1 MPRGRIACISCM
13 CLGHK
18 EKSMQ
23 KIRVLPPE
31 LAGKIAAGEVIER
44 PVSVV
49 KELVENSL
57 DAGATDVRVEL
68 ADGGKKLIAVRDNGQ
83 GMSAEDAAVAFRRH
97 STSKIAREED
107 LETIATL
114 GFRGEALASVSS
126 VSRIMLRTFDG
137 EGDRGT
143 LIEREGEK
151 HVAVTEIAFPK
162 GTAIEV
168 RDLFFNL
175 PARRKFLRSDRS
187 ELGAIAKYMTNAA
200 LASPSVRF
208 VLISGGRTVLDCPAV
223 VGLRERV
230 FQLYGRDVLD
240 GLMEVDYT
248 EGECRVRGL
257 VSRPLKG
264 RGDRN
269 RQFFFVNAR
278 PVKDRTLQAALNQA
292 SSGMLEKDRSAEAF
306 LFLDVPYGEVDVNV
320 HPAKAE
326 VRFRDS
332 QLVFRLVL
340 RGVEK
345 AALRV
350 SGIKEVGGPGAGE
363 KASGLE
369 TRTRVEEPGLPMP
382 FGREWTVGKR
392 RPDRGE
398 DAAPAAESPRTGPM
412 VLAQYLDMYIIAVSE
427 EGLLVVDQHNAHE
440 RILYE
445 KFLEIDKTK
454 SWPRKMPLIPEIL
467 EFAPSEALAFEENR
481 PLLEDAGFL
490 VEPMGGRS
498 FALKE
503 YPEIFRDGEVRE
515 AFLGLL
521 EEVGRTKA
529 AGRREKLLATM
540 ACKSAIKA
548 GEPLPMAKMEYLV
561 EELFK
566 TANPTL
572 CPHGRPVVVKL
583 DRASIAKGL
592 GR

>member
-1 MPRGRIACISCM
+1 
-13 CLGHK
+13 
-18 EKSMQ
+18 MQ

-68 ADGGKKLIAVRDNGQ
+68 ADGGKKLIAVRDNGL
-83 GMSAEDAAVAFRRH
+83 GMSPEDAAVAFRRH
-97 STSKIAREED
+97 STSKISREED
-107 LETIATL
+107 LESIATL

-126 VSRIMLRTFDG
+126 VSRIALRTFDG

-143 LIEREGEK
+143 LIEREGER
-151 HVAVTEIAFPK
+151 HVAVTEVAFPK

-187 ELGAIAKYMTNAA
+187 ELGAIAKYLTNAA

-208 VLISGGRTVLDCPAV
+208 VLTHGGRTVLDCPAV
-223 VGLRERV
+223 AGLRERV

-240 GLMEVDYT
+240 GLMEVDY
-248 EGECRVRGL
+248 EEAGCRVRGF

-292 SSGMLEKDRSAEAF
+292 FSGLLEKDRSAEAF
-306 LFLDVPYGEVDVNV
+306 LFMDVPYGEVDVNV

-332 QLVFRLVL
+332 QQVYRLVL

-350 SGIKEVGGPGAGE
+350 SGIKEVCGPAAGE
-363 KASGLE
+363 RAGGHE
-369 TRTRVEEPGLPMP
+369 TWTRVEEPGLLMP

-398 DAAPAAESPRTGPM
+398 DTAPAAGTPRTGPM
-412 VLAQYLDMYIIAVSE
+412 VLGQYLDMYIVAVSE

-445 KFLEIDKTK
+445 KFLEIDRTK
-454 SWPRKMPLIPEIL
+454 SWPRKMPLIPEIM

-481 PLLEDAGFL
+481 ALLEEAGFL

-503 YPEIFRDGEVRE
+503 YPEIFRDGEARE

-521 EEVGRTKA
+521 GEVGRTKA
-529 AGRREKLLATM
+529 AARREKLLATM

-548 GEPLPMAKMEYLV
+548 GEPLPMAKMEYLL

>member
-1 MPRGRIACISCM
+1 MSYSPMQRI
-13 CLGHK
+13 H
-18 EKSMQ
+18 
-23 KIRVLPPE
+23 VLPPD

-57 DAGATDVRVEL
+57 DAGATEVRVEL
-68 ADGGKKLIAVRDNGQ
+68 LDGGKRLIAVRDNGQ
-83 GMSAEDAAVAFRRH
+83 GMSAEDAALAFRRH
-97 STSKIAREED
+97 STSKISREED
-107 LETIATL
+107 LESIATL
-114 GFRGEALASVSS
+114 GFRGEALASISS
-126 VSRIMLRTFDG
+126 VSRILLKTSNG

-143 LIEREGEK
+143 GIEREGEK
-151 HVAVTEIAFPK
+151 LLGVTDVAFPK
-162 GTAIEV
+162 GTAVEA

-187 ELGAIAKYMTNAA
+187 ELGAIAKYLTNAA
-200 LASPSVRF
+200 LACPSVRF
-208 VLISGGRTVLDCPAV
+208 ALTQAGRTVLDCPAV
-223 VGLRERV
+223 TGLRERV

-240 GLMEVDYT
+240 GLMEVDLA
-248 EGECRVRGL
+248 EGGCRVRGL

-264 RGDRN
+264 RADRN

-292 SSGMLEKDRSAEAF
+292 FAGLLEKDRSAEAF
-306 LFLDVPYGEVDVNV
+306 LFIDVPYGEVDVNV

-332 QLVFRLVL
+332 QTIFRLVL

-345 AALRV
+345 AALRE
-350 SGIKEVGGPGAGE
+350 SGIKEVGRPAVGE
-363 KASGLE
+363 KTGGAE
-369 TRTRVEEPGLPMP
+369 TRTRVEEPGLPIP

-392 RPDRGE
+392 RPEAGAGT
-398 DAAPAAESPRTGPM
+398 AASPETPRTGPL
-412 VLAQYLDMYIIAVSE
+412 VLGQYLDMYIVAISE

-440 RILYE
+440 RILFE
-445 KFLEIDKTK
+445 KFLEIDRAR
-454 SWPRKMPLIPEIL
+454 SWPRKMALLPEIL
-467 EFAPSEALAFEENR
+467 ELAPSEALALEENR
-481 PLLEDAGFL
+481 ALLEDAGFL

-498 FALKE
+498 YALKE
-503 YPEIFRDGEVRE
+503 YPEVFRDGEVRE

-566 TANPTL
+566 TANPAL

-583 DRASIAKGL
+583 DRDAIDKGL

>member
-1 MPRGRIACISCM
+1 MQRI
-13 CLGHK
+13 H
-18 EKSMQ
+18 
-23 KIRVLPPE
+23 VLAPE

-44 PVSVV
+44 PASVV

-57 DAGATDVRVEL
+57 DAGATEVRVEL
-68 ADGGKKLIAVRDNGQ
+68 AAGGKKLVAVRDNGQ
-83 GMSAEDAAVAFRRH
+83 GMSPQDAAVAFRRH

-107 LETIATL
+107 LDRIVTL
-114 GFRGEALASVSS
+114 GFRGEALASISS
-126 VSRIMLRTFDG
+126 VSRILLKTSDG

-143 LIEREGEK
+143 GIEREGEK
-151 HVAVTEIAFPK
+151 FVGVMDVAFPK

-187 ELGAIAKYMTNAA
+187 ELGAIAKYLTNAA

-208 VLISGGRTVLDCPAV
+208 VLTHGGRTVLDCPAV
-223 VGLRERV
+223 AGLRERV

-240 GLMEVDYT
+240 GLMEVDYAET
-248 EGECRVRGL
+248 ECRVRGF

-269 RQFFFVNAR
+269 RQFFFVNSR

-292 SSGMLEKDRSAEAF
+292 FSGMLEKDRSAEAF

-332 QLVFRLVL
+332 QMIFRLVL

-350 SGIKEVGGPGAGE
+350 SGIKEVGGAAAGE
-363 KASGLE
+363 RVGSL
-369 TRTRVEEPGLPMP
+369 RTRVEEPGLPMP

-392 RPDRGE
+392 RPEAVG
-398 DAAPAAESPRTGPM
+398 APAVPEAGLPRPGPL
-412 VLAQYLDMYIIAVSE
+412 VLGQYLDMYIVAVSE

-445 KFLEIDKTK
+445 KFLEIDRTK
-454 SWPRKMPLIPEIL
+454 SWPRKMLLIPEIVEL
-467 EFAPSEALAFEENR
+467 APSEALAFEENR
-481 PLLEDAGFL
+481 VLLEDAGFL

-498 FALKE
+498 YALKE
-503 YPEIFRDGEVRE
+503 YPEVFRDGEVRE

-566 TANPTL
+566 AANPTL

-583 DRASIAKGL
+583 DRASIARGL
-592 GR
+592 GRSEKKARLG

>member
-1 MPRGRIACISCM
+1 MP
-13 CLGHK
+13 
-18 EKSMQ
+18 

-68 ADGGKKLIAVRDNGQ
+68 LDGGKRLIAVRDNGQ

-107 LETIATL
+107 LESIATL
-114 GFRGEALASVSS
+114 GFRGEALASVAS
-126 VSRIMLRTFDG
+126 VSRVLLKTSNG
-137 EGDRGT
+137 ERDRGT
-143 LIEREGEK
+143 GIEREGEK
-151 HVAVTEIAFPK
+151 IVGVTDVAFPK

-175 PARRKFLRSDRS
+175 PARRKFLRSDKS
-187 ELGAIAKYMTNAA
+187 ELGAIAKYLTNAA

-208 VLISGGRTVLDCPAV
+208 VLTNGGRTVLDCPAV
-223 VGLRERV
+223 TGLRERV
-230 FQLYGRDVLD
+230 FQLYGRGVLD

-248 EGECRVRGL
+248 EAGCRVRGF

-264 RGDRN
+264 RADRN

-292 SSGMLEKDRSAEAF
+292 FAGMLEKDRSPEAF
-306 LFLDVPYGEVDVNV
+306 LFIDVPYGDVDVNV

-332 QLVFRLVL
+332 QTVFRLVL

-350 SGIKEVGGPGAGE
+350 SGIKEVGRP
-363 KASGLE
+363 ASGE
-369 TRTRVEEPGLPMP
+369 MPGGPDTRARVEEPGLAMP
-382 FGREWTVGKR
+382 FSREWTVGKR
-392 RPDRGE
+392 RPDAVGG
-398 DAAPAAESPRTGPM
+398 AAPDAETPRTGPL
-412 VLAQYLDMYIIAVSE
+412 VLGQYLDMYIVAVSE

-445 KFLEIDKTK
+445 KFLEIDKAK

-467 EFAPSEALAFEENR
+467 ELAPSEALAFEENR
-481 PLLEDAGFL
+481 ALLEDAGFL

-498 FALKE
+498 YALKE
-503 YPEIFRDGEVRE
+503 YPEVFRDGEVRE
-515 AFLGLL
+515 AFLNLL
-521 EEVGRTKA
+521 EEVGKTKS

-548 GEPLPMAKMEYLV
+548 GERLPMAKMEYLV

-566 TANPTL
+566 TADPTL

-583 DRASIAKGL
+583 DRAAIDKGL

>member
-1 MPRGRIACISCM
+1 MP
-13 CLGHK
+13 
-18 EKSMQ
+18 

-68 ADGGKKLIAVRDNGQ
+68 LDGGKRLIAVRDNGQ

-107 LETIATL
+107 LESIATL
-114 GFRGEALASVSS
+114 GFRGEALASVAS
-126 VSRIMLRTFDG
+126 VSRVLLKTSNG
-137 EGDRGT
+137 ERDRGT
-143 LIEREGEK
+143 GIEREGEK
-151 HVAVTEIAFPK
+151 IVGVTDVAFPK

-175 PARRKFLRSDRS
+175 PARRKFLRSYKS
-187 ELGAIAKYMTNAA
+187 ELGAIAKYLTNAA

-208 VLISGGRTVLDCPAV
+208 VLTHGGRTVLDCPAV
-223 VGLRERV
+223 TGLRERV

-248 EGECRVRGL
+248 EAGCRVRGF

-264 RGDRN
+264 RADRN

-292 SSGMLEKDRSAEAF
+292 FAGMLEKDRSPEAF
-306 LFLDVPYGEVDVNV
+306 LFIDVPYGDVDVNV

-332 QLVFRLVL
+332 QTVFRLVL

-350 SGIKEVGGPGAGE
+350 SGIKEVGRP
-363 KASGLE
+363 ASGE
-369 TRTRVEEPGLPMP
+369 MPGGPDTRARVEEPGLAMP
-382 FGREWTVGKR
+382 FSREWIVGKR
-392 RPDRGE
+392 RPDAVGG
-398 DAAPAAESPRTGPM
+398 AAPDAETPRTGPL
-412 VLAQYLDMYIIAVSE
+412 VLGQYLDMYIVAVSE

-445 KFLEIDKTK
+445 KFLEIDKAK

-467 EFAPSEALAFEENR
+467 ELAPSEALAFEENR
-481 PLLEDAGFL
+481 ALLEDAGFL

-498 FALKE
+498 YALKE
-503 YPEIFRDGEVRE
+503 YPEVFRDGEVRE
-515 AFLGLL
+515 AFLNLL
-521 EEVGRTKA
+521 EEVGKTKS

-548 GEPLPMAKMEYLV
+548 GERLPMAKMEYLV

-566 TANPTL
+566 TADPTL

-583 DRASIAKGL
+583 DRAAIDKGL

>member
-1 MPRGRIACISCM
+1 
-13 CLGHK
+13 
-18 EKSMQ
+18 MQ
-23 KIRVLPPE
+23 KIHVLPPE

-57 DAGATDVRVEL
+57 DAGATEVRVEL
-68 ADGGKKLIAVRDNGQ
+68 LDGGKRLIAVRDNGQ
-83 GMSAEDAAVAFRRH
+83 GMSAEDAALAFRRH
-97 STSKIAREED
+97 STSKISREED
-107 LETIATL
+107 LESIATL
-114 GFRGEALASVSS
+114 GFRGEALASISS
-126 VSRIMLRTFDG
+126 VSRILLKTSNG

-143 LIEREGEK
+143 GIEREGEK
-151 HVAVTEIAFPK
+151 LLGVMDVALPK

-187 ELGAIAKYMTNAA
+187 ELGATVKYLTNAA
-200 LASPSVRF
+200 LACPSVRF
-208 VLISGGRTVLDCPAV
+208 VLTHGGRTVLDCPAV
-223 VGLRERV
+223 AGLRERI

-248 EGECRVRGL
+248 EGGCRVRGF

-264 RGDRN
+264 RADRN

-292 SSGMLEKDRSAEAF
+292 FGGMLEKDRSAEAF
-306 LFLDVPYGEVDVNV
+306 LFIDVPYGEVDVNV

-332 QLVFRLVL
+332 QTIFRLVL

-345 AALRV
+345 AALRA
-350 SGIKEVGGPGAGE
+350 SGIKEVGGPAAEERADG
-363 KASGLE
+363 SE

-382 FGREWTVGKR
+382 FGREWSVGKR
-392 RPDRGE
+392 RPDIGG
-398 DAAPAAESPRTGPM
+398 DAVPAAETPRTGPM
-412 VLAQYLDMYIIAVSE
+412 VLGQYLDMYIVAVSE

-445 KFLEIDKTK
+445 KFLEIDRAK
-454 SWPRKMPLIPEIL
+454 SWPRKMALIPEIL
-467 EFAPSEALAFEENR
+467 ELAPSETLAFEENR
-481 PLLEDAGFL
+481 ALLEDAGFL

-498 FALKE
+498 YALKE
-503 YPEIFRDGEVRE
+503 YPEVFRDGEVRE

-566 TANPTL
+566 TANPAL
-572 CPHGRPVVVKL
+572 CPHGRPVVIKL
-583 DRASIAKGL
+583 DRAAIDKGL
-592 GR
+592 GRDPGGRS

>member
-1 MPRGRIACISCM
+1 MQRI
-13 CLGHK
+13 H
-18 EKSMQ
+18 
-23 KIRVLPPE
+23 VLPPD

-49 KELVENSL
+49 KELVENAL

-68 ADGGKKLIAVRDNGQ
+68 ADGGKRLIAVRDNGQ
-83 GMSAEDAAVAFRRH
+83 GMSAEDAALAFRRH
-97 STSKIAREED
+97 STSKISREED
-107 LETIATL
+107 LESIATL
-114 GFRGEALASVSS
+114 GFRGEALASISS
-126 VSRIMLRTFDG
+126 VSRVLLKTSNG

-143 LIEREGEK
+143 GIEREGERVVG
-151 HVAVTEIAFPK
+151 VADVAFPK
-162 GTAIEV
+162 GTSIEV

-187 ELGAIAKYMTNAA
+187 ELGAIAKYLTNAA
-200 LASPSVRF
+200 LAAPAVRF
-208 VLISGGRTVLDCPAV
+208 VLTHGGRTVLDCPAV
-223 VGLRERV
+223 AGLRERI
-230 FQLYGRDVLD
+230 FQLYGREVLD
-240 GLMEVDYT
+240 GLMDVDFA
-248 EGECRVRGL
+248 EGGCRVRGF
-257 VSRPLKG
+257 VSRPLMG

-269 RQFFFVNAR
+269 HQFFFVNTR

-292 SSGMLEKDRSAEAF
+292 FEGKLEKGRSAEAF
-306 LFLDVPYGEVDVNV
+306 LFIDVPYGEVDVNV

-326 VRFRDS
+326 VRFRES
-332 QLVFRLVL
+332 QTIFRLVL

-350 SGIKEVGGPGAGE
+350 SGIKEVGGPAAGE
-363 KASGLE
+363 GMAGPE
-369 TRTRVEEPGLPMP
+369 ARTRVEEPGLPIP
-382 FGREWTVGKR
+382 FGAEWRVGKR
-392 RPDRGE
+392 RPEIDEGVG
-398 DAAPAAESPRTGPM
+398 PAAEAPQMGPR
-412 VLAQYLDMYIIAVSE
+412 VLGQYLDMYIVVVSE

-445 KFLEIDKTK
+445 KFLEIDRTR
-454 SWPRKMPLIPEIL
+454 SWPRKMPLIPEIIEL
-467 EFAPSEALAFEENR
+467 APPEALALEENR
-481 PLLEDAGFL
+481 ALLEDAGFL

-498 FALKE
+498 YALKE
-503 YPEIFRDGEVRE
+503 YPEVFRDGEVRD
-515 AFLGLL
+515 ALLDLL
-521 EEVGRTKA
+521 EKVGRTKA

-548 GEPLPMAKMEYLV
+548 GEPLPMAKMAYLV

-583 DRASIAKGL
+583 DRSAIDRGL

>member
-1 MPRGRIACISCM
+1 M
-13 CLGHK
+13 L
-18 EKSMQ
+18 

-57 DAGATDVRVEL
+57 DAGATDIRVEL
-68 ADGGKKLIAVRDNGQ
+68 LDGGKRLIAVRDNGQ

-107 LETIATL
+107 LENIATL

-126 VSRIMLRTFDG
+126 VSRVLLKTSNG
-137 EGDRGT
+137 ETDRGT
-143 LIEREGEK
+143 GIEREGEK
-151 HVAVTEIAFPK
+151 LVGVTDVAFPR

-187 ELGAIAKYMTNAA
+187 ELGAVAKYITNAA
-200 LASPSVRF
+200 LACPPVRF
-208 VLISGGRTVLDCPAV
+208 VLTHGGRTVLDCPAV
-223 VGLRERV
+223 AGLRERV
-230 FQLYGRDVLD
+230 FQIYGRDVLD
-240 GLMEVDYT
+240 GLMDVDYA
-248 EGECRVRGL
+248 EDEYRVRGFA
-257 VSRPLKG
+257 SRPLKG
-264 RGDRN
+264 RADRN

-292 SSGMLEKDRSAEAF
+292 FAGLLEKDRSPEAF
-306 LFLDVPYGEVDVNV
+306 LFIDVPYGEVDVNV

-332 QLVFRLVL
+332 QKVFRLVL

-350 SGIKEVGGPGAGE
+350 SGIKDVGGPAAGE
-363 KASGLE
+363 KAGGPD
-369 TRTRVEEPGLPMP
+369 TRTRVEEPGLAMP
-382 FGREWTVGKR
+382 FSREWTVGKR
-392 RPDRGE
+392 RPD
-398 DAAPAAESPRTGPM
+398 AAGAAASEPPRTGPV
-412 VLAQYLDMYIIAVSE
+412 VLGQYLDMYIIAVSE

-445 KFLEIDKTK
+445 KFLEIDRAK

-467 EFAPSEALAFEENR
+467 ELAPSEVLAFEENKA
-481 PLLEDAGFL
+481 LLEDAGFV
-490 VEPMGGRS
+490 VEPMGGWS
-498 FALKE
+498 YALKE
-503 YPEIFRDGEVRE
+503 YPEVFRDGEVRD
-515 AFLGLL
+515 AFLRLL
-521 EEVGRTKA
+521 EEVGKMKA

-548 GEPLPMAKMEYLV
+548 GEPLPMAKMAYLV

-583 DRASIAKGL
+583 DRAAIDKGL

>member
-1 MPRGRIACISCM
+1 MQRI
-13 CLGHK
+13 H
-18 EKSMQ
+18 
-23 KIRVLPPE
+23 VLPPE

-57 DAGATDVRVEL
+57 DAGATEVRVEL
-68 ADGGKKLIAVRDNGQ
+68 ADGGKKLIAVRDNGR
-83 GMSAEDAAVAFRRH
+83 GMSPEDAAVAFRRH

-107 LETIATL
+107 LESIATL

-126 VSRIMLRTFDG
+126 VSRVTLRTFDG

-143 LIEREGEK
+143 MIEREGEK
-151 HVAVTEIAFPK
+151 HVAVKEIAFPK

-187 ELGAIAKYMTNAA
+187 ELGAIAKYLTNAA

-208 VLISGGRTVLDCPAV
+208 VLTHGGRAVLDCPAV
-223 VGLRERV
+223 AGLRERV

-240 GLMEVDYT
+240 GLMEVDYA
-248 EGECRVRGL
+248 EAECRVRGL

-269 RQFFFVNAR
+269 RQFFFVNSR

-292 SSGMLEKDRSAEAF
+292 FSGLLEKDRSAEAF
-306 LFLDVPYGEVDVNV
+306 LFLDVPYGDVDVNV

-332 QLVFRLVL
+332 QLVYRLVL
-340 RGVEK
+340 RSVEK
-345 AALRV
+345 AALRM
-350 SGIKEVGGPGAGE
+350 SGIKDVGGPAAGE
-363 KASGLE
+363 RAGGLE
-369 TRTRVEEPGLPMP
+369 TRARVEEPGLPMP
-382 FGREWTVGKR
+382 FGREWAVGKR

-398 DAAPAAESPRTGPM
+398 NAVPDAESLRTGPR
-412 VLAQYLDMYIIAVSE
+412 VLGQYLDMYIVAVSE
-427 EGLLVVDQHNAHE
+427 EGLIVVDQHNAHE

-445 KFLEIDKTK
+445 KFLEIDRAK
-454 SWPRKMPLIPEIL
+454 SWPRKMPLIPEII
-467 EFAPSEALAFEENR
+467 EFAPSETVAFEENR

-498 FALKE
+498 YALKE

-529 AGRREKLLATM
+529 DGRREKLLATM

-548 GEPLPMAKMEYLV
+548 GEPLPAAKMEYLV

-583 DRASIAKGL
+583 DRSAIAKGL
-592 GR
+592 GRS